1 VKEEERQANAKPML
15 GERGGAASER
25 EADAHISASFLTV
38 TTRVHTSLV
47 VYPTKSTS
55 VAEHEHDMLI

>member
-1 VKEEERQANAKPML
+1 MD
-15 GERGGAASER
+15 GGVT
-25 EADAHISASFLTV
+25 ASFLTV